1 MKEKIVFIDCDGVIL
16 DSEQR
21 MLRKKEERGFLNHHD
36 GKEFDDYF
44 ALADM
49 LDGEWEY
56 IICGAKSINNSVEII
71 RELEMM
77 KKNIAILTKIH
88 SLKEM
93 KIKAYDLRE
102 NRNIFSP
109 IIFVPP
115 DVQKHNIILP
125 NEQLLIDDSEKNI
138 TGWINNGGN
147 GLLFDLNREKIINC
161 LIKNHDYKENSKVS
175 FKKRRLKK

>member
-1 MKEKIVFIDCDGVIL
+1 
-16 DSEQR
+16 
-21 MLRKKEERGFLNHHD
+21 
-36 GKEFDDYF
+36 
-44 ALADM
+44 
-49 LDGEWEY
+49 
-56 IICGAKSINNSVEII
+56 
-71 RELEMM
+71 
-77 KKNIAILTKIH
+77 
-88 SLKEM
+88 M

-147 GLLFDLNREKIINC
+147 GLLFDENLT
-161 LIKNHDYKENSKVS
+161 KNNKTRVKSLE
-175 FKKRRLKK
+175 FLLRR

>member
-36 GKEFDDYF
+36 GKKFDDYF

-147 GLLFDLNREKIINC
+147 GLLFDENLT
-161 LIKNHDYKENSKVS
+161 KNNKTRVKSLE
-175 FKKRRLKK
+175 FLLRR

>member
-77 KKNIAILTKIH
+77 KKNIAILI
-88 SLKEM
+88 
-93 KIKAYDLRE
+93 
-102 NRNIFSP
+102 
-109 IIFVPP
+109 VPP

-147 GLLFDLNREKIINC
+147 GLLFDENLT
-161 LIKNHDYKENSKVS
+161 KNNKTRVKSLE
-175 FKKRRLKK
+175 FLLRR

>member
-1 MKEKIVFIDCDGVIL
+1 M
-16 DSEQR
+16 EQN
-21 MLRKKEERGFLNHHD
+21 LLT
-36 GKEFDDYF
+36 
-44 ALADM
+44 
-49 LDGEWEY
+49 
-56 IICGAKSINNSVEII
+56 
-71 RELEMM
+71 
-77 KKNIAILTKIH
+77 ILTKIH

-147 GLLFDLNREKIINC
+147 GLLFDENLT
-161 LIKNHDYKENSKVS
+161 KNNKTRVKSLE
-175 FKKRRLKK
+175 FLLRR

>member
-93 KIKAYDLRE
+93 KIKVYDLRE

-109 IIFVPP
+109 IIFVPSG
-115 DVQKHNIILP
+115 VQKHNIILP

-138 TGWINNGGN
+138 IGWINNGGN
-147 GLLFDLNREKIINC
+147 GLLFDENLT
-161 LIKNHDYKENSKVS
+161 KNNKTRVKSLE
-175 FKKRRLKK
+175 FLLRR

>member
-1 MKEKIVFIDCDGVIL
+1 
-16 DSEQR
+16 
-21 MLRKKEERGFLNHHD
+21 MLFR
-36 GKEFDDYF
+36 
-44 ALADM
+44 
-49 LDGEWEY
+49 
-56 IICGAKSINNSVEII
+56 S
-71 RELEMM
+71 
-77 KKNIAILTKIH
+77 
-88 SLKEM
+88 M

-147 GLLFDLNREKIINC
+147 GLLFDENLT
-161 LIKNHDYKENSKVS
+161 KNNKTRVKSLE
-175 FKKRRLKK
+175 FLLRR

>member
-44 ALADM
+44 ALADT

-56 IICGAKSINNSVEII
+56 IICGAKSINDSVEII
-71 RELEMM
+71 GELEMM

-93 KIKAYDLRE
+93 KIKVYDLRE

-115 DVQKHNIILP
+115 GVQKHNIILP

-138 TGWINNGGN
+138 VGWINNGGN
-147 GLLFDLNREKIINC
+147 GLLFD
-161 LIKNHDYKENSKVS
+161 ENLTENNKARVKSLE
-175 FKKRRLKK
+175 FLLRR

>member
-1 MKEKIVFIDCDGVIL
+1 
-16 DSEQR
+16 
-21 MLRKKEERGFLNHHD
+21 
-36 GKEFDDYF
+36 
-44 ALADM
+44 
-49 LDGEWEY
+49 
-56 IICGAKSINNSVEII
+56 
-71 RELEMM
+71 MM

-147 GLLFDLNREKIINC
+147 GLLFDENLT
-161 LIKNHDYKENSKVS
+161 KNNKTRVKSLE
-175 FKKRRLKK
+175 FLLRR